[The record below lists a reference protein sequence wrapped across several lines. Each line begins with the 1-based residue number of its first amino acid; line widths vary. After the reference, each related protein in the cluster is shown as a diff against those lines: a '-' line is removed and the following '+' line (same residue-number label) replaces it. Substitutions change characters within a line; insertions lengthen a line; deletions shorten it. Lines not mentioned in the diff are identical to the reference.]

1 MNVTIENMPE
11 LRVATVHHVGP
22 YARISE
28 AFHRLGAIAAPA
40 GLLGFPETAML
51 AIYHDD
57 PETTPAEQLQ
67 SDAGF
72 TVPNGV
78 PLPAGLVEK
87 KLPAGRYAKTTFVGP
102 YTQLGDVWSRLLGEW
117 LPRSGHRV
125 GEGSSYEV
133 YRNTPADVPPEE
145 LRTDLYLPIA

>member
-28 AFHRLGAIAAPA
+28 AFERLGAIAGPA
-40 GLLGFPETAML
+40 GLTRFPEAALL

-57 PETTPAEQLQ
+57 AATTPAEQLQ
-67 SDAGF
+67 SEAGL

-78 PLPAGLVEK
+78 PLPDGLVEK
-87 KLPAGRYAKTTFVGP
+87 KLPAGRYARTTHVGP
-102 YTQLGDVWSRLLGEW
+102 YSQLGDVWSRFFGEW
-117 LPRSGHRV
+117 LPRSEHRV